1 MFNHRKAAEEPLPQ
15 RKHVSL
21 QDTER
26 LFISQS
32 AILDSGEHVGQDVI
46 REFRTRRHTE
56 GEALRRPSLSRAQ
69 RQVFEKVG
77 GGVDVDAH
85 HGEAQSASSSSSRKE
100 SSKGGSTKEIFGSVS
115 CTRCYLWVGSKVER
129 VSSFSLLV
137 TLPSV

>member
-26 LFISQS
+26 LFVSQS
-32 AILDSGEHVGQDVI
+32 AILDSGEHVGKDVV

-56 GEALRRPSLSRAQ
+56 GEALRRPSLSRAH

-77 GGVDVDAH
+77 GGVDVDTH
-85 HGEAQSASSSSSRKE
+85 HGKAQSPSPSSSRKE
-100 SSKGGSTKEIFGSVS
+100 SKGGSAKEIFDSVS
-115 CTRCYLWVGSKVER
+115 CTRCYVWVGSKVER